1 MQKYLELRVKETDYV
16 ADAIATRISSQG
28 RRGDRF
34 HWPKLLR
41 TQPTP
46 PVNARHA
53 KVRAKDTSE
62 VRSDHRR
69 LEGRRRVVPF
79 LEYYGDDVVSDV
91 PLSFHLPERTDQRR
105 HKEEEEKKCHYS
117 MIHMRQELS
126 LPQDESI
133 LCQLGAKGRTLN
145 TSLTY
150 YHLIKMLAN
159 GLANVFLFKHPWKLA
174 LIWSLFAWWMSV
186 LELLTMSPKTV
197 RYTES
202 RFDWVMMQIRRTI
215 SYANCGD
222 RRHKVLLSTV
232 IASMSCVSQPLPRLL
247 LLITS
252 TAAANDDQLPSVFR
266 APTLFGSGKVAL
278 SLSEVYLSFFNERA
292 APGEPEPK
300 QWAVKTKTMS
310 WA

>member
-91 PLSFHLPERTDQRR
+91 PLSFHLPERTISEETQRGGGG
-105 HKEEEEKKCHYS
+105 EK
-117 MIHMRQELS
+117 MS
-126 LPQDESI
+126 LLYDSYET
-133 LCQLGAKGRTLN
+133 GT
-145 TSLTY
+145 
-150 YHLIKMLAN
+150 
-159 GLANVFLFKHPWKLA
+159 VF
-174 LIWSLFAWWMSV
+174 
-186 LELLTMSPKTV
+186 T
-197 RYTES
+197 
-202 RFDWVMMQIRRTI
+202 
-215 SYANCGD
+215 
-222 RRHKVLLSTV
+222 
-232 IASMSCVSQPLPRLL
+232 
-247 LLITS
+247 
-252 TAAANDDQLPSVFR
+252 
-266 APTLFGSGKVAL
+266 
-278 SLSEVYLSFFNERA
+278 
-292 APGEPEPK
+292 PG
-300 QWAVKTKTMS
+300 
-310 WA
+310 